1 MKAVFVSAI
10 CLAACAVASAQG
22 PTQVHR
28 SDLGFSYALPTDW
41 QIVSEN
47 PTLPI
52 LKEDRA
58 QSASDEA
65 EKKGIQCIQL
75 ELNARH
81 GTPPSVITILQ
92 LPFACF
98 GQTLTDADLPG
109 FAQGASEGLK
119 QNFVLAPPV
128 YGSYTLGS
136 HNLWIER
143 ANGVVIGHPEMKYT
157 VEIACSVLK
166 LGAACWMTMA
176 SDDAALRTF
185 EQGKVSLDGEQPL
198 ALVPPTAFDK
208 KPGT

>member
-1 MKAVFVSAI
+1 MKVVFLTAV
-10 CLAACAVASAQG
+10 LLVAGLVAPAQ
-22 PTQVHR
+22 TASQAHH
-28 SDLGFSYALPTDW
+28 SDLGFSYTLPTDW

-47 PTLPI
+47 PTLPV
-52 LKEDRA
+52 LKADKT
-58 QSASDEA
+58 QSASNEE
-65 EKKGIQCIQL
+65 EKRGIQCIQL

-81 GTPPSVITILQ
+81 GTPPSVITVLQ

-119 QNFVLAPPV
+119 QNFVLSPPV
-128 YGSYTLGS
+128 YGSYALGS
-136 HNLWIER
+136 HSMWIER

-176 SDDAALRTF
+176 SDDVALHTF
-185 EQGKVSLDGEQPL
+185 ERGKVSLDGEPG
-198 ALVPPTAFDK
+198 ATLVPPTAFDK